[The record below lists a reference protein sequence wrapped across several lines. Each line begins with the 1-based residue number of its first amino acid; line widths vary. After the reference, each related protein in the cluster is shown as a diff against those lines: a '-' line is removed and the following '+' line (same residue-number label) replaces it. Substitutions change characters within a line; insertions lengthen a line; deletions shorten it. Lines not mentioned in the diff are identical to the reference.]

1 MKILILGA
9 EGLFGRSL
17 QAAFP
22 RDAVMAWGRRQC
34 DVGSRQAGRLIV
46 RARPDVV
53 INAAAWTD
61 VDGAEAKANWPAVH
75 AVNCGAV
82 KGLLA
87 ACDEIEARLL
97 HISTNEVFPGRPGEV
112 YAESAA
118 TRPVNAYGRSK
129 AAGEDILR
137 PFLARHCLVRV
148 SWLFGPYGE
157 HFPSKIIRAADRLG
171 ALRVVNDE
179 IGCPTYA
186 VDAARVVH
194 ALVRREACG
203 IFHVTNE
210 GATSRY
216 DWARFVLDAS
226 GRAAVPIT
234 PIASREWQRPATAP
248 RHAVLRDTRLRTE
261 GLGAMPS
268 WRNAMRRFLTRNA

>member
-17 QAAFP
+17 QEAFP

-34 DVGSRQAGRLIV
+34 DIGSRQALRLIV
-46 RARPDVV
+46 QAQPDVV

-75 AVNCGAV
+75 AVNCWAL

-87 ACDEIEARLL
+87 ACDAIEARLL
-97 HISTNEVFPGRPGEV
+97 HISTNEVFPGCPGEV

-129 AAGEDILR
+129 AAGENVLR

-157 HFPSKIIRAADRLG
+157 HFPSKIMRAADRLG
-171 ALRVVNDE
+171 ALQVVNDE

-186 VDAARVVH
+186 VDAARMVH
-194 ALVRREACG
+194 AIVRREACG
-203 IFHVTNE
+203 IFHVTNA
-210 GATSRY
+210 GAISRY

-226 GRAAVPIT
+226 GRAAIPIT
-234 PIASREWQRPATAP
+234 PIASREWPRTATAP
-248 RHAVLRDTRLRTE
+248 LHAVLRDTRLRKE
-261 GLGAMPS
+261 GLGVMPS
-268 WRNAMRRFLTRNA
+268 WQNAMRRLLRLHA

>member
-17 QAAFP
+17 QEAFP

-34 DVGSRQAGRLIV
+34 DIGSRRAGRLIV
-46 RARPDVV
+46 QARPDVV
-53 INAAAWTD
+53 INAAAWTN
-61 VDGAEAKANWPAVH
+61 VDGAEAQANWPAVH
-75 AVNCGAV
+75 AVNCSAL

-87 ACDEIEARLL
+87 ACDAIPARLL
-97 HISTNEVFPGRPGEV
+97 HISTNEVFPGHPGAV

-129 AAGEDILR
+129 ADGENVLR
-137 PFLARHCLVRV
+137 PFLDRHCLVRV

-157 HFPSKIIRAADRLG
+157 HFPSKIMRAADRLG
-171 ALRVVNDE
+171 TLQVVADE
-179 IGCPTYA
+179 IGRPTYA
-186 VDAARVVH
+186 VDAARMIH
-194 ALVRREACG
+194 AIVRREACG

-210 GATSRY
+210 GVTSRY

-226 GRAAVPIT
+226 GRAAIPIV

-248 RHAVLRDTRLRTE
+248 LHAVLRDTRLRIE

-268 WRNAMRRFLTRNA
+268 WQDAMRRFLSPSG